1 MQGNGITDQYNQLLS
16 AKFSSTREDEI
27 KQIEA
32 QHSLG
37 AEELL
42 QIGISSVNAGVFDAG
57 VEWLEMAQARLE
69 GEKDEEMFITP
80 DMQNIKDRV
89 QEARKIHDHILDHRG
104 VVSGTHRCHRLP
116 FNEKLRK
123 KKKFREARQANK
135 TSTERPARAL
145 HLVPLYSESAKEIGL
160 RDNFEH
166 ICKGAQLRTADMD
179 SDLRCRLLH
188 HQSYHFH

>member
-1 MQGNGITDQYNQLLS
+1 MLS
-16 AKFSSTREDEI
+16 PIQQTSNFVQKCFHIIHSMNREDEI
-27 KQIEA
+27 SHIEA

-57 VEWLEMAQARLE
+57 VEWLELAQASLGE
-69 GEKDEEMFITP
+69 GEHEDMFMTP
-80 DMQNIKDRV
+80 DMLNIKDRV

-123 KKKFREARQANK
+123 KKKFREARQAN
-135 TSTERPARAL
+135 
-145 HLVPLYSESAKEIGL
+145 
-160 RDNFEH
+160 
-166 ICKGAQLRTADMD
+166 
-179 SDLRCRLLH
+179 
-188 HQSYHFH
+188 

>member
-1 MQGNGITDQYNQLLS
+1 MQGNGITNIDQYNKLLS

-89 QEARKIHDHILDHRG
+89 QEARKIHDHILDHG
-104 VVSGTHRCHRLP
+104 DYVYEDHSLHNDYTTVVAHDK
-116 FNEKLRK
+116 N
-123 KKKFREARQANK
+123 
-135 TSTERPARAL
+135 
-145 HLVPLYSESAKEIGL
+145 
-160 RDNFEH
+160 
-166 ICKGAQLRTADMD
+166 
-179 SDLRCRLLH
+179 H
-188 HQSYHFH
+188 HEPRYHA